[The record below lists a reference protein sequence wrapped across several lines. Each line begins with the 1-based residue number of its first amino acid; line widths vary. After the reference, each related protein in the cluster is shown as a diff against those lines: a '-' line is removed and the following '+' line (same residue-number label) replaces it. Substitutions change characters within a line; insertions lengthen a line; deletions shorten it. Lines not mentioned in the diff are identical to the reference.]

1 MTPKTHHAA
10 RADAGLPR
18 RRGRPTR
25 RSGVADLSRAEIIQA
40 SLDCVRDDG
49 IKALTV
55 RKVATALSVSPM
67 SLYQHFPD
75 KNALLEAVVDAALG
89 EVRRQPRGDE
99 PWTDWMVAQA
109 LESMRV
115 FQNYPG
121 TAAHILDRG
130 IFGYGH
136 QSMELADNI
145 FAVLLDAGFDQ
156 RCALKIYTT
165 CFCFV
170 AGLVHTNVELPN
182 GLSAQEFP
190 AIGTLSPDAID
201 GLEPEGIAR
210 YGLRCLLA
218 GVAASLDRA

>member
-1 MTPKTHHAA
+1 M
-10 RADAGLPR
+10 
-18 RRGRPTR
+18 
-25 RSGVADLSRAEIIQA
+25 
-40 SLDCVRDDG
+40 RDDG

-55 RKVATALSVSPM
+55 RKVAIALRVSPM
-67 SLYQHFPD
+67 ALYQHFPD
-75 KNALLEAVVDAALG
+75 KSALLEAVVDVALG
-89 EVRRQPRGDE
+89 EVRQQPRGDE

-115 FQNYPG
+115 FQRYPG

-136 QSMELADNI
+136 QSMELADKI
-145 FAVLLDAGFDQ
+145 FAVIRDAGFDQ
-156 RCALKIYTT
+156 RSALKIYTT

-170 AGLVHTNVELPN
+170 AGLVHTTVELPT

-190 AIGTLSPDAID
+190 AIGTLSPRAVKGLDAQS
-201 GLEPEGIAR
+201 IAE

-218 GVAASLDRA
+218 GVASSSYGA